1 MKTAKTE
8 PETDQ
13 VDTATDAQSVD
24 SDAPEH
30 GIGDRIRAAREARGL
45 SQTALA
51 ARTQMADSTGKGV
64 GRTVLFGYES
74 GKFRP
79 GAREIRLICQALSV
93 TPNWLILGDEAA
105 STQASMELVRQ
116 RDWIAAVRLAMA
128 ISILK
133 PHERAG
139 FQSLVLSLAGR
150 QLGDMRLSSLLTM
163 GSMVAR
169 HTMPELK
176 AWFGE
181 DMDEVT
187 LDALLLRASDGMNTN
202 VGNKLLLDPDEGDIV
217 GGEWLYADPDAKPKV
232 S

>member
-8 PETDQ
+8 TETDQ
-13 VDTATDAQSVD
+13 VDPATEAQNVD

-51 ARTQMADSTGKGV
+51 ARTQMGDSTGKGV

-79 GAREIRLICQALSV
+79 GAREIRLLCQALSV

-105 STQASMELVRQ
+105 STQASMELVRK
-116 RDWIAAVRLAMA
+116 RDLIAAVRLAMA

-150 QLGDMRLSSLLTM
+150 QLGDMRLSSLLMM

-169 HTMPELK
+169 HVMPELK
-176 AWFGE
+176 EWFGE
-181 DMDEVT
+181 DVEEVT
-187 LDALLLRASDGMNTN
+187 LDTLLLRASDGMHVN
-202 VGNKLLLDPDEGDIV
+202 VGNKLLLDPEEGDIV
-217 GGEWLYADPDAKPKV
+217 GGEWLYADPDAKTKV